1 MPIFSLSSASLNE
14 AGFPTLQV
22 RADHWLGA
30 FREAM
35 RLLGREFDPADLV
48 FSLHADGGSAQID
61 LRQSGERFLLS
72 RVEEKTPSAAKEAE
86 AAQAASEAT
95 PPNAA
100 KKAEVLARPSEAEAS
115 KATKET
121 EAPQAASDAV
131 SSQAASNGVFPTPKK
146 RFLESFQME
155 GKYQPGVTT
164 DMMTDA
170 FMRMAALYDHFG
182 TDQKGA
188 LAYLFSV
195 LEQSMQWVGGGLLCT
210 DIDDPEALLHW
221 MIAVGPMKEQIMLQ
235 TIRMGQGLLGYCA
248 LEGVSLHIADCT
260 HDARAKGEVLLS
272 HIPSLGSMIC
282 APLVYQSQMSGVIY
296 LYRERGAAPFTLGEK
311 NILDYFAAASAEYLG
326 QSRET

>member
-1 MPIFSLSSASLNE
+1 MPIFSLSSSTLNK

-22 RADHWLGA
+22 RAEHWLGA

-48 FSLHADGGSAQID
+48 FSLQADGGSAQID

-72 RVEEKTPSAAKEAE
+72 RLEEATPDGAKEAE
-86 AAQAASEAT
+86 AAQMAKEAETPKAASEAM
-95 PPNAA
+95 
-100 KKAEVLARPSEAEAS
+100 
-115 KATKET
+115 
-121 EAPQAASDAV
+121 PQKAASD
-131 SSQAASNGVFPTPKK
+131 GVFPTPKK

-182 TDQKGA
+182 ADQKGA

-195 LEQSMQWVGGGLLCT
+195 LEQSMQWTGGGLLCT
-210 DIDDPEALLHW
+210 DIDDPEALLRW
-221 MIAVGPMKEQIMLQ
+221 RIAVGPVKEQIMLQ

-260 HDARAKGEVLLS
+260 RDARAKGEVLLS
-272 HIPSLGSMIC
+272 HLPSLGAMIC
-282 APLVYQSQMSGVIY
+282 APLVYQSQLCGVIY
-296 LYRERGAAPFTLGEK
+296 LYREGGAAPFTLGEK